1 MRDNPVFFVIDLTE
15 IIDKYIKEFSVLLEQ
30 GIQTREIINDI
41 ILDSQRYIQIFMS
54 GNNPAVTRDSLVR
67 YLVNSTGATTL
78 PYRAA
83 ILRLNDFNIDGMMAD
98 TLGFLMETLFKPIES
113 VLKEKKE
120 IKFKIGVPRYSS
132 DYIIVVPVWFGQEV
146 LTLDRVISI

>member
-15 IIDKYIKEFSVLLEQ
+15 IFDKYIKEFSVLLEQ
-30 GIQTREIINDI
+30 GIQTREIINDLV
-41 ILDSQRYIQIFMS
+41 LDSRRYIQLLMS

-67 YLVNSTGATTL
+67 YIVNNTGATTL

-83 ILRLNDFNIDGMMAD
+83 IARLNQFNIDGMMAD

-120 IKFKIGVPRYSS
+120 THFKIGVPRYSS
-132 DYIIVVPVWFGQEV
+132 DYIIVIPVWFGQEV
-146 LTLDRVISI
+146 LIMDRAISI